1 LLGRNRRREA
11 AWSATYYQK
20 VDLAVILKPGAHA
33 NKSSLMPQRTGSA
46 TLPLHGG
53 KAPRWLFD
61 RMRQLAPAIAE
72 VMILEHGRSVFL
84 QRLSDPYWFQAFGC
98 VLGFDWHSSGVTTT
112 VCGALKEGLAPRSN
126 DLGIFVAGGKGKVS
140 RRTPSELM
148 TFGEQLGMDGA
159 RLAYN
164 SRMAAKVDSAAV
176 QDGFG
181 IYHHSFFLTSEGEWA
196 VVQQGMRDNDGTAR
210 RYHWLGSQVTDFVN
224 EPHAAIASDAQSQT
238 VLNMVAGE
246 SSPARAASTEFARQ
260 EPRVIDREIARV
272 ITMALPSRHWVDIK
286 RDVNPAHL
294 RKVLV
299 STYEASPQNYEQ
311 LLAVPGVGPKAV
323 RALALVAD
331 VVYGS
336 PASMRDPA
344 RFSFAH
350 GGKDGHPY
358 PVNRAVYDHSVDWL
372 REAVNKA
379 RIGHSDRL
387 SALKR
392 LADWQ

>member
-1 LLGRNRRREA
+1 
-11 AWSATYYQK
+11 
-20 VDLAVILKPGAHA
+20 
-33 NKSSLMPQRTGSA
+33 MPQRTGSA

-61 RMRQLAPAIAE
+61 RMSQLAPAIAE
-72 VMILEHGRSVFL
+72 VIVLEHGRTTFL
-84 QRLSDPYWFQAFGC
+84 QRLSDPHWFQAFGC

-112 VCGALKEGLAPRSN
+112 VCGALKEGLARRGGE
-126 DLGIFVAGGKGKVS
+126 LGILVAGGKGKAS
-140 RRTPSELM
+140 RRTPMELVEY
-148 TFGEQLGMDGA
+148 GERLGLDGA

-181 IYHHSFFLTSEGEWA
+181 IYHHSFFVTSDGEWA
-196 VVQQGMRDNDGTAR
+196 VVQQGMRDHDGTAR
-210 RYHWLGSQVTDFVN
+210 RYHWLGSQVKDFVN
-224 EPHAAIASDAQSQT
+224 EPHAAVASDSRGEP
-238 VLNMVAGE
+238 VLNMVATE
-246 SSPARAASTEFARQ
+246 SSDARGASTEFARL
-260 EPRVIDREIARV
+260 EPRMVDREIARV

-286 RDVNPAHL
+286 QDVNPAHL
-294 RKVLV
+294 RKVLL
-299 STYEASPQNYEQ
+299 STYEANPQSFEEV
-311 LLAVPGVGPKAV
+311 LAVPGVGPKAV

-336 PASMRDPA
+336 AASMRDPA

-358 PVNRAVYDHSVDWL
+358 PVNRDVYDHTVDWL

-387 SALKR
+387 KALKR
-392 LADWQ
+392 LAEWE